1 MAFCD
6 GRQNGHGFF
15 SDAGPQTYIII
26 SSRCSQTV
34 WWGVTTGKLTPGCHM
49 SVPLELGCWGLAVH
63 RRVHYAGL
71 TASSRPGSSRGYDL
85 RELRKAS
92 RERTVVSR
100 THLIGLPFAAPST
113 GCQVGFDD
121 AARGELSS
129 TISAWLLEWTRISE
143 PFYRRGRLGSR
154 PDVSR
159 SLRSYCSKMRR
170 AARCHRV
177 GERGRGA
184 SVRWS
189 FKGLEKSRWCARP
202 CA

>member
-1 MAFCD
+1 
-6 GRQNGHGFF
+6 
-15 SDAGPQTYIII
+15 
-26 SSRCSQTV
+26 
-34 WWGVTTGKLTPGCHM
+34 M
-49 SVPLELGCWGLAVH
+49 SIPLELGYRELPVH

-71 TASSRPGSSRGYDL
+71 TASSRPDSSRGFDL

-92 RERTVVSR
+92 RERAVEPG

-113 GCQVGFDD
+113 GCQVDFDD
-121 AARGELSS
+121 ATRGELDS
-129 TISAWLLEWTRISE
+129 TISARLLEWTRVSE

-154 PDVSR
+154 RDVGR
-159 SLRSYCSKMRR
+159 SSQSYCSKMRR

-177 GERGRGA
+177 GERGWGS

-189 FKGLEKSRWCARP
+189 FRELEKSRWCARP